1 MRRSFR
7 VGGQGYNLDMKEYDP
22 NIIDYINEQLP
33 DIINSYEDAVLGGDD
48 PDYAGY
54 LSGIIQAYEHITE
67 KFSA

>member
-1 MRRSFR
+1 
-7 VGGQGYNLDMKEYDP
+7 MKEYNP

-33 DIINSYEDAVLGGDD
+33 DIINSYEDVVLSGED

-67 KFSA
+67 KFGA